1 LIDRAKRDLEY
12 RKQLVHDLTSEAR
25 SRARRR

>member
-1 LIDRAKRDLEY
+1 LIDRARRDPEY
-12 RKQLVHDLTSEAR
+12 RRQLVHDLTSEAR